1 MGIKTTLL
9 REDIED
15 KSIVWFAETNQYT
28 VLENKVAEIIF
39 NINDGISIEEISKEL
54 EKELKVSFDDA
65 LDFTKKVYT
74 DIYEPN
80 TKNNFKKTEIDHNFK
95 VPPFQISKF
104 YKINDITFRVDFL
117 SDFEE
122 YLVHPKFS
130 HLEIDQ
136 TQNFDHHFQSFTQNN
151 ITYLLINGDFIGSW
165 HRKDI
170 HYFQGKFSMYI
181 VQYIHN
187 KPEDEWMGIFHASG
201 LGNQNKSLLLLGDS
215 GNGKSTSLAI
225 LQANGLTC
233 LADDFVPMDIEKQNI
248 YTFPSAISIK
258 KNSLETLL
266 PMYPELENSAEFH
279 FKTLNKIVRFL
290 PPKTNK
296 TNYNSPCN
304 HLIFI
309 KYEKDSGLDFNPIS
323 KIEAFQQLIP
333 DSWISNK
340 PKNVKIFLKWFSNTT
355 CYRLTYS
362 DNKKMVKTIKNILND
377 DV

>member
-9 REDIED
+9 KEHIED
-15 KSIVWFAETNQYT
+15 KSVVWFSETNQYI

-39 NINDGISIEEISKEL
+39 NLNEGISIEEISKGLEQEL
-54 EKELKVSFDDA
+54 EVSFDDA
-65 LDFTKKVYT
+65 LDFTEKIYSNVYLSNIKKN
-74 DIYEPN
+74 EN
-80 TKNNFKKTEIDHNFK
+80 LNETERKHEI
-95 VPPFQISKF
+95 PTFQISKF
-104 YKINDITFRVDFL
+104 YKINNLVFKVDFL
-117 SDFEE
+117 SEFEE

-130 HLEIDQ
+130 HLEIEYQ
-136 TQNFDHHFQSFTQNN
+136 TDSDYHFQVFTENN
-151 ITYLLINGDFIGSW
+151 ITHLLIDNNHIGSW

-201 LGNQNKSLLLLGDS
+201 LGNKNKSLLLLGDS

-233 LADDFVPMDIEKQNI
+233 LADDFVPIDINKQNV

-266 PMYPELENSAEFH
+266 PMYPELETSAEFH
-279 FKTLNKIVRFL
+279 FKRLNKIVRFL
-290 PPKTNK
+290 PPKTN
-296 TNYNSPCN
+296 TSDYNLPCN
-304 HLIFI
+304 DLVFI
-309 KYEKDSGLDFNPIS
+309 KYEKNSDLNFNSIS
-323 KIEAFQQLIP
+323 KLEAFQQLIP
-333 DSWISNK
+333 DSWISSK
-340 PKNVKIFLKWFSNTT
+340 PENVKVFLKWFSNTK

-362 DNKKMVKTIKNILND
+362 DNEKMVKTIKNLLKD
-377 DV
+377 DI